1 MYHTSGPISFFCTRR
16 HNLDNHAKKREG
28 EKMSLAKKNY
38 NNNDKMKN
46 NRECYSHTEKKN
58 KKNAKFILR
67 CKYFVSTIIIKC
79 NGGDCALLFENE

>member
-1 MYHTSGPISFFCTRR
+1 
-16 HNLDNHAKKREG
+16 
-28 EKMSLAKKNY
+28 
-38 NNNDKMKN
+38 MKN